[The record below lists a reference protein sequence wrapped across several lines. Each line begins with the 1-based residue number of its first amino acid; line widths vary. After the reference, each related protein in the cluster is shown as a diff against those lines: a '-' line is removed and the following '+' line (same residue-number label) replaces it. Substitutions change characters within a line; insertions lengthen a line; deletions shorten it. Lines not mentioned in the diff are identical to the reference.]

1 MLNNNIQKI
10 IFLFFIFLLT
20 NLYSQSTVIVGS
32 VFFNSEPIS
41 HANILFLDD
50 KSQIDSFIF
59 SDNDG
64 KFSLTTHFKGTG
76 KIKITAF
83 GFVTFEK
90 ELVIN
95 QENLNIGRISLKE
108 AIKDIP
114 EVIIKNKK
122 PITLKKDTIEYKAA
136 SFANGTEN
144 NLEDLLKKLPGID
157 IDKDGKIK
165 IGQKS
170 IEKVLVENDDLFE
183 KGYQILTQN
192 MPSAPIEKIQVI
204 SKYSK
209 NKLLKNIENSEAMVL
224 NITLKDKSSNRW
236 MGSYLLAS
244 TSYVEKLRQVKIN
257 LMSFSKKKKI
267 YLLFNTNNIG
277 INEMKGVEYFI
288 KNSTENSVENIG
300 NIENSTK
307 IINLHVYNSLF
318 EEKRTN
324 FNNDYLGAFNYIKN
338 YGSGYYLKIA
348 GIYNKIGNENQINSV
363 YNFDYDGLKFSNKEE
378 KIWKLKQQN
387 IVTKLELTKDF
398 KNNSSV
404 NFYNKLSWIDNN
416 NDNNFI
422 FNNEYNPQY
431 GLNKIFSNENKL
443 VYTKKIDSST
453 AIVGVGRFML
463 QDRPYSLTEKNN
475 LVQKIFNHPASE
487 FLQQDID
494 SKYSYSGFK
503 ISYIKSFEKHNIE
516 LPIGGE
522 NQIDKLLSKIR
533 LLDNNKNEV
542 WANKDLNFD
551 NNLEIIK
558 TNFFINPTYQYKAEK
573 WKLKVSGNSSFL
585 NVKSDN
591 KNTFNDF
598 LFSPTFTIRY
608 ENKSTGNFALEYIK
622 TFSNTEITDIYN
634 GYIYMGN
641 RIFAKSNTD
650 FNILPNYNINFDYQL
665 GNVLKESM
673 SFNINYLHNNDYM
686 SSNFIVNSDYTFNQ
700 KIILKNN
707 YYLNVNLELKKF
719 INLINSRFS
728 LINKLSKSSYENSVN
743 DSRIQKTRSTN
754 YTLGFELKSGWL
766 KSINYE
772 LGYNWVFNYLT
783 FTNNKRDYINQN
795 GYFNLYY
802 NLSSK
807 LFIDSNIEYYLFG
820 QSNQKHSTFVDLK
833 ASYKLIDSKMNIFIQ
848 GRNLLN
854 TKYISGYSI
863 NNISESFYTQKL
875 LPLSILIGFNKNF

>member
-1 MLNNNIQKI
+1 MLSNYVKKI
-10 IFLFFIFLLT
+10 SHLFFLLIFI
-20 NLYSQSTVIVGS
+20 NSYSQITIKGS
-32 VFFNSEPIS
+32 VFSNSEPIY
-41 HANILFLDD
+41 HANIVLLDNQN
-50 KSQIDSFIF
+50 QIETFVF
-59 SDNDG
+59 SKQDG
-64 KFSLTTHFKGTG
+64 SFSLNTQFKGIG
-76 KIKITAF
+76 KIKVSAP
-83 GFVTFEK
+83 GFVNVEK
-90 ELVIN
+90 EIHIKSESLEIAKIN
-95 QENLNIGRISLKE
+95 LKE
-108 AIKDIP
+108 SVKEIE
-114 EVIIKNKK
+114 EVIIKNKN
-122 PITLKKDTIEYKAA
+122 PITVKKDTIEYKAS

-170 IEKVLVENDDLFE
+170 IEKVLIENDDLFE
-183 KGYQILTQN
+183 RGYQILTQN
-192 MPSAPIEKIQVI
+192 MPSEPVEKIQVI

-224 NITLKDKSSNRW
+224 NITLKNKSSNRW
-236 MGSYLLAS
+236 MGSYHIAS
-244 TSYVEKLRQVKIN
+244 SSYIEKLRQLKIN
-257 LMSFSKKKKI
+257 LMNFSKKKKI

-277 INEMKGVEYFI
+277 VNEMKGVEYFI

-300 NIENSTK
+300 SIENSTK

-338 YGSGYYLKIA
+338 YEDGYHLKIA

-363 YNFDYDGLKFSNKEE
+363 YNFDYNGLKFSNKEE
-378 KIWKLKQQN
+378 KNWKLKQQN
-387 IVTKLELTKDF
+387 IVTKFELIKDF
-398 KNNSSV
+398 KNNSSI
-404 NFYNKLSWIDNN
+404 NFYNKLSWIN
-416 NDNNFI
+416 NDNDNSFI
-422 FNNEYNPQY
+422 FNNDYNPQQ

-443 VYTKKIDSST
+443 VFTKKIDSST

-463 QDRPYSLTEKNN
+463 QDRPYLLTEKNN
-475 LVQKIFNHPASE
+475 LIQKIFNHPTAE

-494 SKYSYSGFK
+494 SKYSYGGFK
-503 ISYIKSFEKHNIE
+503 ISYIKSLDKHNIE
-516 LPIGGE
+516 LPIGAE
-522 NQIDKLLSKIR
+522 NQRDKLTSKIR
-533 LLDNNKNEV
+533 LLDSTQNQVWINE
-542 WANKDLNFD
+542 DQIFS
-551 NNLEIIK
+551 NNLDVVK
-558 TNFFINPTYQYKAEK
+558 TNFFINPTYQYKFEK
-573 WKLKVSGNSSFL
+573 WKVKVSGNTSFL
-585 NVKSDN
+585 NIKSYD
-591 KNTFNDF
+591 KNTFKDF
-598 LFSPTFTIRY
+598 LFSPTFTVRY

-622 TFSNTEITDIYN
+622 TFSNTEITDMYN
-634 GYIYMGN
+634 GYIYLGN
-641 RIFAKSNTD
+641 RIFSKSNTD
-650 FNILPNYNINFDYQL
+650 FNLLPNYSINFDYQL
-665 GNVLKESM
+665 GNVLKESI
-673 SFNINYLHNNDYM
+673 SFNVNYLHNNDYI
-686 SSNFIVNSDYTFNQ
+686 SSNFIVNPDYTFNQ

-707 YYLNVNLELKKF
+707 YYLNANLELKKF

-743 DSRIQKTRSTN
+743 DSRIQKTKSTN

-783 FTNNKRDYINQN
+783 STNNKRDYINQN
-795 GYFNLYY
+795 GYLNLYY

-807 LFIDSNIEYYLFG
+807 LFIDTNIEYYLFG
-820 QSNQKHSTFVDLK
+820 QSNQKHTTFVDLK